1 MKFLK
6 KDYTRL
12 KELLMRAY
20 HEKESPEVDEL
31 WQMRVMS
38 HIRRLGP
45 ITSRKRYFMLFEQSV
60 WRLAPVTCL
69 LILVLAVFL
78 IKIDLI
84 PDYEMVKLFID
95 DPVEFTFVEWFGL

>member
-1 MKFLK
+1 VKSLK
-6 KDYTRL
+6 KDYTKL

-20 HEKESPEVDEL
+20 HEKEKPEVDEL

-38 HIRRLGP
+38 HIRSLGP
-45 ITSRKRYFMLFEQSV
+45 VSSRRRYFMLFEQSV

-78 IKIDLI
+78 TKLDFI
-84 PDYEMVKLFID
+84 PDYELVKLFMD
-95 DPVEFTFVEWFGL
+95 DPVEFTFVQWFGP